1 MTLTVSEGHAK
12 GGRRL
17 KRSLHPATA
26 ILTVAAFVAGC
37 GGGGDD
43 KAASGSKDEVVFG
56 ISTVFSGPSAR
67 FGQDHLDVAELFRDQ
82 VNANGGIDGHRVVL
96 KTADDKLQPSVGVS
110 ETRRLINSE
119 NVAALFGSPGS
130 SVAVAE
136 VPVVQRANV
145 PMCLDYTWADE
156 VTEMNTEQVFRIG
169 PYNTLIGQSFVPYLQ
184 EKGYEKVAI
193 LAEDTDYGIGAGEA
207 IKEGAGDSMDV
218 ELIQFPSETQDLTPQ
233 LSKLAA
239 QDPPPDATII
249 ASTLA
254 PQFSFYNQA
263 AEVGLP
269 GDKIA
274 GWDSVTQPDFWKT
287 VGDNG
292 VGVVYP
298 TFYASSLELTKTG
311 QDFQEAYKAKFD
323 RDPTIYMFLQWDCLN
338 AIREA
343 IEMTGSIEPGDL
355 VPALPKLDF
364 EGTTGNITLTREKG
378 TVHWN
383 QWEDITVFF
392 KQFTKKGQTD
402 AKTKTVYT
410 TKPAG

>member
-1 MTLTVSEGHAK
+1 M
-12 GGRRL
+12 
-17 KRSLHPATA
+17 
-26 ILTVAAFVAGC
+26 
-37 GGGGDD
+37 
-43 KAASGSKDEVVFG
+43 VFG
-56 ISTVFSGPSAR
+56 VSTVFSGPSAR
-67 FGQDHLDVAELFRDQ
+67 FGQDHLDVVELFRDQ
-82 VNANGGIDGHRVVL
+82 VNAEGGIDGHRVVV

-110 ETRRLINSE
+110 ETQRLINSE

-156 VTEMNTEQVFRIG
+156 VTEKNAEQVFRIG
-169 PYNTLIGQSFVPYLQ
+169 PYNTLIGRSFVPYLQ
-184 EKGYEKVAI
+184 DKGYGKVAI

-218 ELIQFPSETQDLTPQ
+218 ELIQFPAETQDLTPQ

-274 GWDSVTQPDFWKT
+274 GWDSVTQPDFWKS

-298 TFYASSLELTKTG
+298 TFYETSMKLTPTG
-311 QDFQEAYKAKFD
+311 QSFQEAYRAKFD

-343 IEMTGSIEPGDL
+343 IESSGSIEPGDL
-355 VPALPKLDF
+355 VEALPELDF

-392 KQFTKKGQTD
+392 KEFTKKGQTD
-402 AKTKTVYT
+402 ADAKLVYT
-410 TKPAG
+410 AEPNK